1 MLSRSVLRSFQVF
14 VYFPVA
20 CFVIDLLSDSLAVGK
35 HTAHAFDSF
44 ENFQGLGRY
53 YNASAILYVTSTHRS
68 RENPCTQTQ

>member
-44 ENFQGLGRY
+44 ENFRFILRHRVGLIIGTCSMY
-53 YNASAILYVTSTHRS
+53 
-68 RENPCTQTQ
+68 P